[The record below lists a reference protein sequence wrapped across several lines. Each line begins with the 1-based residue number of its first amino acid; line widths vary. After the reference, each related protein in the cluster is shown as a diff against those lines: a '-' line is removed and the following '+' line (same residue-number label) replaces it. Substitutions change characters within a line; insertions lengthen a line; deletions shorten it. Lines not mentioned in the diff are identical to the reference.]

1 MYVWMFAGQSKK
13 KNNQLTKIVH
23 SLWNLAVTKALVEA
37 LLAAASDDGLG
48 PPGAPVPASFAL
60 RAGRYSNQ
68 SVFWGDASTSFILS
82 KYTAKS
88 GYLLKIIA
96 RTAAF

>member
-13 KNNQLTKIVH
+13 KNNQLTKLVH

-48 PPGAPVPASFAL
+48 PPGAPVPAFFAL
-60 RAGRYSNQ
+60 VGIQISP
-68 SVFWGDASTSFILS
+68 SFGEMLLLLS
-82 KYTAKS
+82 
-88 GYLLKIIA
+88 
-96 RTAAF
+96 F